1 MKRVK
6 LAGLCERVH
15 CSGSLCTH
23 VSCDY
28 HGRGAVRRS
37 VLNVISII

>member
-15 CSGSLCTH
+15 CSGNYVH
-23 VSCDY
+23 MFPVII
-28 HGRGAVRRS
+28 GRGAVRRPA
-37 VLNVISII
+37 LNVISII